1 MLKTKTFQFLVSNH
15 AGNPHMRE
23 DPGFTASMD
32 AKYPIVS
39 ETEIDTEVNR
49 WISKSKADVVSIS
62 VNPYTI
68 HRHNNARNDSVVL
81 VYTLLYRAKDKAKD

>member
-15 AGNPHMRE
+15 AGNPLMSE
-23 DPGFTASMD
+23 SPEFTASMN
-32 AKYPIVS
+32 ANYPIKT
-39 ETEIDTEVNR
+39 EAEIDTEVNG
-49 WISKSKADVVSIS
+49 WISRNKADVVSIS
-62 VNPYTI
+62 ANTYTI